1 MMRDV
6 GRHCAVLCTA
16 LLLTGCAVSSE
27 PVQVAHDRSSGKTTY
42 ETRQMRL
49 EDIQMGSGLGR
60 KSRFYTKVSGT
71 CLGKDC
77 APSQFTLSFI
87 KEGPKE
93 VTVEGRDVTL
103 TVGSE
108 TLRWEDT
115 QTREANRTA
124 TIRSGVF
131 ARVRLSSKQLS
142 TVGAG
147 STLRGTACG
156 ERFTLPHET
165 RAPIRDLLARLEQTA
180 GGDSGRSSGQMR

>member
-1 MMRDV
+1 MRDV
-6 GRHCAVLCTA
+6 GRHCAVLFA
-16 LLLTGCAVSSE
+16 VLFLAGCAVSSE
-27 PVQVAHDRSSGKTTY
+27 PVQVSHDRSSGKTTY

-60 KSRFYTKVSGT
+60 KSRFYAKVLGT
-71 CLGKDC
+71 CLGEDC

-87 KEGPKE
+87 KEGPQE

-108 TLRWEDT
+108 TLQWEDA
-115 QTREANRTA
+115 QTRETNQTA

-142 TVGAG
+142 TVAAA

-165 RAPIRDLLARLEQTA
+165 RAPVRDLLVRLDQTA
-180 GGDSGRSSGQMR
+180 GGDSGRSSGKMR